1 MGNVQNIMGVL
12 YSCTTF
18 LGMFNMMS
26 VMPILGYERS
36 VMYRSVFTA
45 ELHTGRWVFR
55 EWPRPHFGAP
65 PLEKLVTWKPC
76 TVVNFVSMAIPG
88 THASQTHTKTCL
100 L

>member
-36 VMYRSVFTA
+36 VMYRSVYA
-45 ELHTGRWVFR
+45 ISVELQTDAFLTTCQPCKGVKLSY
-55 EWPRPHFGAP
+55 AP
-65 PLEKLVTWKPC
+65 LCHGL
-76 TVVNFVSMAIPG
+76 S
-88 THASQTHTKTCL
+88 
-100 L
+100 

>member
-36 VMYRSVFTA
+36 VMYRWVRVVTA
-45 ELHTGRWVFR
+45 ELHTDWCVFGQ
-55 EWPRPHFGAP
+55 WPGPQYGDSWP
-65 PLEKLVTWKPC
+65 KKLLSG
-76 TVVNFVSMAIPG
+76 N
-88 THASQTHTKTCL
+88 HA
-100 L
+100 